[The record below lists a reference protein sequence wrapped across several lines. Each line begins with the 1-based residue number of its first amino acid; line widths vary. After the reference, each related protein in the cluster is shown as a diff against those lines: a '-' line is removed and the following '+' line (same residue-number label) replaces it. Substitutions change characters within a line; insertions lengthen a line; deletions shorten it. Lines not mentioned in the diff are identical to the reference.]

1 MSKVNPKKV
10 LSEELI
16 KSMQETAAMIV
27 TYRDALIENGIS
39 EQDALKMAIAYQG
52 QQLEVAFKANIE
64 QQKIMLLGNGEK
76 LN

>member
-27 TYRDALIENGIS
+27 AYRDALIENGMS
-39 EQDALKMAIAYQG
+39 EQDALKMTIAYQG
-52 QQLEVAFKANIE
+52 QQLEAAFKANIE